1 MDTVKMRTCS
11 HLLPDPGGEVVRE
24 LLDEVERL
32 HAEISAIKA
41 MHNGYDPEARKV
53 MPSLKEPASLADAMR
68 ELKEEVEEMV
78 RVEAKID
85 SKLLRLSFNVLAKQ
99 LKEMTLDR
107 DMARKA
113 LAELQ
118 QTWAENAPAV
128 QYKKERD
135 EALAAMAEAT
145 KECGNYC
152 PFCGVD
158 PRPQK
163 QCRSCENDH
172 LGSTCMRNG
181 KHKDDCVGLKA
192 MKTAKSQSSP
202 SVVA

>member
-1 MDTVKMRTCS
+1 MDTAKIRTCS

-32 HAEISAIKA
+32 RAEVVRLTQANQGWHLRVSQLTTEAT
-41 MHNGYDPEARKV
+41 GYAEKMEELEEAR
-53 MPSLKEPASLADAMR
+53 SITASLTG
-68 ELKEEVEEMV
+68 
-78 RVEAKID
+78 
-85 SKLLRLSFNVLAKQ
+85 Q
-99 LKEMTLDR
+99 LEEMTLDR
-107 DMARKA
+107 DMARKS

-135 EALAAMAEAT
+135 EAVATIAKAT

-172 LGSTCMRNG
+172 LGSTCLRNG

-192 MKTAKSQSSP
+192 MKRTELQSSP